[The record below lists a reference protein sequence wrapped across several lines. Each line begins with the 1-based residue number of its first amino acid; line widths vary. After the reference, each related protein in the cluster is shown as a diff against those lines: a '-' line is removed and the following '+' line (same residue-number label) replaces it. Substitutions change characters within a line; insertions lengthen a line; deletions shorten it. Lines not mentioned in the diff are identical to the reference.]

1 MSIPLHMSADSIA
14 DILKLSDARIS
25 FGDCWMVWDEHFKN
39 YVIYQKKYR
48 KRNATIIFEIQDEA
62 TAAREFI
69 KLTAE

>member
-48 KRNATIIFEIQDEA
+48 KRTATIVFEGSDEDV
-62 TAAREFI
+62 AAQQFI